1 MYKLFL
7 PCLAVF
13 IATAVIPARA
23 EASASP
29 TVQTHRIKLD
39 KIEQTLKTLR
49 TQLATEQSILE
60 RHNHNL
66 SNAVEL
72 QRQSELELSV
82 ASTAAAANQDE
93 AVQRDARRIQI
104 RFNRHSAKVTRQK
117 ERQVHSLAV
126 IKALE
131 TKVNALQQQRIR
143 YTNALRDL
151 VEQDKQNAAK
161 RTEKKPPTLG
171 STGSLALE
179 QPKQPIS
186 FSWPYLNQ
194 ATEQNI
200 VFAQQTLA
208 ELQQLKKRGETDKA
222 PLDKVEILARRSFG
236 KAELKYLGNNL
247 YSVTRSVQAGR
258 QNFALFNQDHW
269 HTIPSEDDGKRYRFL
284 FDVSSLS
291 KPKLHLFK
299 ADLLAE

>member
-29 TVQTHRIKLD
+29 AVQTHRIKLD
-39 KIEQTLKTLR
+39 KIEQTLKNLR

-66 SNAVEL
+66 SEALEL

-82 ASTAAAANQDE
+82 ATTASATNQDE

-104 RFNRHSAKVTRQK
+104 RFDRHSAKVTRQK
-117 ERQVHSLAV
+117 ERQGHSLAV

-131 TKVNALQQQRIR
+131 TKVNALQQQRIL

-161 RTEKKPPTLG
+161 RAEKPPTLG

-179 QPKQPIS
+179 QPKQPTS

-194 ATEQNI
+194 ATEQSI

-208 ELQQLKKRGETDKA
+208 ELQRLKKRGETDSA

-236 KAELKYLGNNL
+236 KAELEYLGNNL

-284 FDVSSLS
+284 FDISSLS